1 MANLLQTISLWR
13 INMANL
19 PHVVIYKYGEI
30 FTPTLN

>member
-1 MANLLQTISLWR
+1 LWC

-19 PHVVIYKYGEI
+19 PHVVSYKYGEI

>member
-1 MANLLQTISLWR
+1 LWR

-19 PHVVIYKYGEI
+19 PHVVSYKYGEI